1 MHPKYGTQGPRMA
14 RPNNVTR
21 DLQMNTYTV
30 RFAVGPGQDGI
41 RLDHF
46 LKEHYRRRSRE
57 QIKQAIDEG
66 IVQLSRTQSPHLQA
80 GKLKPSSQLVPGDE
94 ILVTSERRG
103 EPEVNFDYQVLFEDD
118 VLFIVDKPSNLPVHP
133 SGRFFFNTLL
143 VHLKTQAKERALTK
157 PLEADELYYL
167 GHRID
172 KETSGVLALTKD
184 AESCAHVVSQFAKR
198 QTEKTYLAILRGAA
212 PDTFEVDE
220 PMARSKTSKI
230 GLKMACMP
238 IEEGGQP
245 AKTRFRTIDRA
256 GTAEKPYTLVEC
268 YPETGRQHQIRVHAE
283 RAGFPLVGDKLYGVD
298 EEFALLFYDRDRL
311 TPEAEAKLIIPRHA
325 LHATRLKITHP
336 KTGEPITFNSE
347 LPRDLREFFEA
358 QKKLDDGRP
367 S

>member
-1 MHPKYGTQGPRMA
+1 MA

-21 DLQMNTYTV
+21 DLQQNTYTV

-66 IVQLSRTQSPHLQA
+66 IVTLARNQSPHLMA

-94 ILVTSERRG
+94 ILVVSERRG
-103 EPEVNFDYQVLFEDD
+103 EPEVNFNYKVIYEDEVLF
-118 VLFIVDKPSNLPVHP
+118 VVDKPPNLPVHP

-143 VHLKTQAKERALTK
+143 IHLKTQAKERALLK

-172 KETSGVLALTKD
+172 KETSGILVLTKD
-184 AESCAHVVSQFAKR
+184 AESCANVVAQFAQRK
-198 QTEKTYLAILRGAA
+198 TEKTYLAIVHGES

-220 PMARSKTSKI
+220 PMGRAVRSKI
-230 GLKMACMP
+230 RLKMECLP
-238 IEEGGQP
+238 EEDGGQV
-245 AKTRFRTIDRA
+245 AKTTFRTLERA
-256 GTAEKPYTLVEC
+256 GAAGRRYSLVEC
-268 YPETGRQHQIRVHAE
+268 YPKTGRQHQSRVHAE

-298 EEFALLFYDRDRL
+298 EDFALLFYDRDRL
-311 TPEAEAKLIIPRHA
+311 TPEAEAKLLLPRHA
-325 LHATRLKITHP
+325 LHAARLTITHP
-336 KTGEPITFNSE
+336 TTGKPIEFVSE
-347 LPRDLREFFEA
+347 LREDLAEFF
-358 QKKLDDGRP
+358 QTQRGLDR
-367 S
+367 